1 MGILDWFLNRPAQFD
16 PDRVKDETVR
26 RSTEKAIALT
36 NPRLQVLPSSH
47 SRLAPAV
54 ETTIDFLRRLIDDL
68 PGVRRLSTGDWA
80 TDPAWRAFF
89 AAPADIPAMLGR
101 ADNLRT
107 LFEKYPALDE
117 AYLLLGMAFSEQR
130 VLGVALQG
138 GIMQRD
144 VVQTSVSFSDHRM
157 PVCGR
162 NETRLRRL
170 IGVEAFEYLLSVALN
185 EIGRDRAERQELEAN
200 RALIRARLRL
210 FQQQGPGLGS
220 LFGDVPAAK
229 SEQERLEA
237 ELLENE
243 RQLQMLGGNESVL
256 EMELDC
262 LKEVLDNPHR
272 YLNVEQVSLR
282 LNAMNVVL
290 DEASPEH
297 AADVGFSLVELSG
310 SPPVRRA
317 FVLARVAR
325 GEFPSS
331 PAINFAD
338 AARYL

>member
-1 MGILDWFLNRPAQFD
+1 MGILDWFMNRPAQFD
-16 PDRVKDETVR
+16 PDRVSEETVR
-26 RSTEKAIALT
+26 RATEKAIALT

-54 ETTIDFLRRLIDDL
+54 ETTIDFLRALINDL
-68 PGVRRLSTGDWA
+68 PSVRPLSSSDWA

-89 AAPADIPAMLGR
+89 VTPSEIPAVLGR
-101 ADNLRT
+101 SDNLRT
-107 LFEKYPALDE
+107 LFEKFPELDE
-117 AYLLLGMAFSEQR
+117 AYLVLGMAFSEQR
-130 VLGVALQG
+130 VFGVALQG
-138 GIMQRD
+138 EIVQRD

-162 NETRLRRL
+162 NEARLRRL
-170 IGVEAFEYLLSVALN
+170 IGTEAFEYLLGQAMN

-200 RALIRARLRL
+200 RTLIRARLRL

-220 LFGDVPAAK
+220 LFGDAPAAK

-243 RQLQMLGGNESVL
+243 RQLQNLGGNESIL

-262 LKEVLDNPHR
+262 LKEVLDNPQR
-272 YLNVEQVSLR
+272 YLSVEQVSLR
-282 LNAMNVVL
+282 LNTMNVVL
-290 DEASPEH
+290 DETSSEH
-297 AADVGFSLVELSG
+297 AADVGFSMVELSG

-325 GEFPSS
+325 GEMPSS
-331 PAINFAD
+331 PGINFAD